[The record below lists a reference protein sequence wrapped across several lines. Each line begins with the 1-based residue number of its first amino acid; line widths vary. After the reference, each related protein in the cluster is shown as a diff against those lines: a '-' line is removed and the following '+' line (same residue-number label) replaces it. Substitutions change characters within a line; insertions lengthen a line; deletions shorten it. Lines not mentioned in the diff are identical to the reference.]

1 MQWVW
6 ISSPHNPH
14 SITKYIQAL
23 APSNNWLVVK
33 DLIADR
39 AVIIGQGGSLGWTL
53 YNCINGCCYAVY
65 QADMRGTLP
74 ATVHFHRE
82 REEWIRD
89 GGGTDRDKTQVWVN
103 EFIPLQW
110 PGQYRIQ
117 LQHSQHNTS
126 TRLGKQNPA
135 PPLQIICELK

>member
-74 ATVHFHRE
+74 ATVHFHPE

-110 PGQYRIQ
+110 QWPGQYRVQ
-117 LQHSQHNTS
+117 LQHSPTS
-126 TRLGKQNPA
+126 A
-135 PPLQIICELK
+135 PGLEIVLEKVPSEGS

>member
-74 ATVHFHRE
+74 ATVHFHPE

-89 GGGTDRDKTQVWVN
+89 GGETDRDKTSAVKLSIGSITGCIIT
-103 EFIPLQW
+103 EKAP
-110 PGQYRIQ
+110 
-117 LQHSQHNTS
+117 
-126 TRLGKQNPA
+126 TRAFSWLKAIKTLG
-135 PPLQIICELK
+135 

>member
-65 QADMRGTLP
+65 QADMRGTSLQLYIFTASERSGYGMVEEQIGTRRRCGSMSLYRYSGQVSTEYSYNTLP
-74 ATVHFHRE
+74 TSAPGWENR
-82 REEWIRD
+82 
-89 GGGTDRDKTQVWVN
+89 TQL
-103 EFIPLQW
+103 PL
-110 PGQYRIQ
+110 
-117 LQHSQHNTS
+117 N
-126 TRLGKQNPA
+126 K
-135 PPLQIICELK
+135 